1 MMMRRI
7 APGEKRNIGLP
18 DILRRPRAA
27 RFAQWDA
34 NGTLSR
40 EPEMSG

>member
-1 MMMRRI
+1 MMRRT
-7 APGEKRNIGLP
+7 APGEKRNIGVP
-18 DILRRPRAA
+18 DILHRPRVAP
-27 RFAQWDA
+27 FAQLDA